1 MSQDIIAKRFTRIGP
16 TQDRSNCRLEF
27 ELLNGKMGAL
37 SFPSDQAQPLLELL
51 LQVETQA
58 VEQSEES
65 PGAKTVLYTDSV
77 EAAFQAETQ
86 TIILTFLVDKARF
99 GFALPR
105 EDAVRLMAIV
115 SERSPS
121 H

>member
-1 MSQDIIAKRFTRIGP
+1 M
-16 TQDRSNCRLEF
+16 
-27 ELLNGKMGAL
+27 
-37 SFPSDQAQPLLELL
+37 SFPFDQVQSLLELL

-65 PGAKTVLYTDSV
+65 PGAKTVLYADNV
-77 EAAFQAETQ
+77 EVALQAESQ
-86 TIILTFLVDKARF
+86 TIILTFHVDRARF

-105 EDAVRLMAIV
+105 EDALRLIAIV
-115 SERSPS
+115 SERLPS